1 MPSLVLWN
9 VVILGL
15 GYAHVHKEVRRIP
28 YAPIVVQVL
37 KVAIII
43 VLMELLFVKDN
54 LTLETQ
60 KLALEIVIHILPIQ
74 SVPVQE
80 ERRLFIPLDAPR
92 VARDTK
98 VATIS
103 VKMASLFV
111 KERVMNPRHVP
122 WNVTLEL
129 HT

>member
-1 MPSLVLWN
+1 M
-9 VVILGL
+9 
-15 GYAHVHKEVRRIP
+15 
-28 YAPIVVQVL
+28 
-37 KVAIII
+37 
-43 VLMELLFVKDN
+43 
-54 LTLETQ
+54 
-60 KLALEIVIHILPIQ
+60 IHILPIQ

-80 ERRLFIPLDAPR
+80 ERRLFIPLDVPR